1 MQNKNRDDDTCA
13 PINRVAQNKNLKYFA
28 FGVSVISLTISEL
41 MLEIHLESMQ
51 QTELRLNCFII
62 NGGRSKVSPI
72 VSRKKTAQI
81 MSRNTCEFKT
91 ELMKLDIMVDKM
103 KLFDYKNPKI
113 TAYLEISG
121 TRSFLRCEKW
131 ECSISL

>member
-1 MQNKNRDDDTCA
+1 
-13 PINRVAQNKNLKYFA
+13 
-28 FGVSVISLTISEL
+28 

-51 QTELRLNCFII
+51 QTELII
-62 NGGRSKVSPI
+62 TGGRSKVSSI
-72 VSRKKTAQI
+72 VTAQI

-121 TRSFLRCEKW
+121 TQSFLRCEKW

>member
-1 MQNKNRDDDTCA
+1 MQNKNQDDDMCV
-13 PINRVAQNKNLKYFA
+13 PGININMVAQNKNLTYFA

-41 MLEIHLESMQ
+41 TLEIHLESMQ

-62 NGGRSKVSPI
+62 TGGRSKVSPI
-72 VSRKKTAQI
+72 VSRKKAAQI
-81 MSRNTCEFKT
+81 MSCNTCEFKT

-121 TRSFLRCEKW
+121 TRSFL
-131 ECSISL
+131 

>member
-1 MQNKNRDDDTCA
+1 
-13 PINRVAQNKNLKYFA
+13 
-28 FGVSVISLTISEL
+28 
-41 MLEIHLESMQ
+41 MLEIHLESME

-62 NGGRSKVSPI
+62 TGGRSKVSPI
-72 VSRKKTAQI
+72 VSRKKQLSI
-81 MSRNTCEFKT
+81 MSHNTCEFKT

-121 TRSFLRCEKW
+121 TRSFL
-131 ECSISL
+131 